1 MTRKHGTVARVHG
14 NLKARKKTPN
24 IFVDLSKTKI
34 AERRKNMLQDF
45 KNFNVDASDLD
56 ELVALSA
63 FGKQLRGE
71 FEAQKVAVP
80 EYVSDNLNSLAR
92 EIDSRMADRRATRVR
107 ELKAQRDSLKTA
119 QERRDAI
126 DKELAALG
134 ETVGV

>member
-1 MTRKHGTVARVHG
+1 M
-14 NLKARKKTPN
+14 ARKNKNSKTN
-24 IFVDLSKTKI
+24 IFVDLSKQQM
-34 AERRKNMLQDF
+34 AERRKPMLDEF
-45 KNFNVDASDLD
+45 RNFNVDAATID

-92 EIDSRMADRRATRVR
+92 EIDTRMADRRATRIR

-119 QERRDAI
+119 QEKRDSI

-134 ETVGV
+134 EPVSV

>member
-1 MTRKHGTVARVHG
+1 MAMHHKNMGKKYPAGSTAR
-14 NLKARKKTPN
+14 KTPN

-34 AERRKNMLQDF
+34 AERRKPMLQDF
-45 KNFNVDASDLD
+45 KNFNVDAADLD

-92 EIDSRMADRRATRVR
+92 EIDARMADRRATRVR

-134 ETVGV
+134 EPVGA

>member
-1 MTRKHGTVARVHG
+1 MANTGRHSKYPTRT
-14 NLKARKKTPN
+14 KARKTPN
-24 IFVDLSKTKI
+24 IFVDLSKKKI
-34 AERRKNMLQDF
+34 AERRKPMLQDF
-45 KNFNVDASDLD
+45 KSFNVDAADLD

-80 EYVSDNLNSLAR
+80 EYVSDNLNSIAR

-126 DKELAALG
+126 DRELAELG
-134 ETVGV
+134 EPVAV

>member
-1 MTRKHGTVARVHG
+1 MTRKIHKNPKR
-14 NLKARKKTPN
+14 N
-24 IFVDLSKTKI
+24 IFVDPVKGMT
-34 AERRKNMLQDF
+34 ERRKPMLQDF
-45 KNFNVDASDLD
+45 KNFNVDAADLD

-92 EIDSRMADRRATRVR
+92 EIDSRMADRRATRIR
-107 ELKAQRDSLKTA
+107 ELKTQRDSLKTA

-134 ETVGV
+134 EPVSV

>member
-1 MTRKHGTVARVHG
+1 
-14 NLKARKKTPN
+14 
-24 IFVDLSKTKI
+24 
-34 AERRKNMLQDF
+34 MLENF
-45 KNFNVDASDLD
+45 KNFNADTTDLD

-92 EIDSRMADRRATRVR
+92 EIDSRVADRRAQRVR
-107 ELKAQRDSLKTA
+107 ELKAQRSSLASA

-126 DKELAALG
+126 DKELDALG
-134 ETVGV
+134 EPVGA